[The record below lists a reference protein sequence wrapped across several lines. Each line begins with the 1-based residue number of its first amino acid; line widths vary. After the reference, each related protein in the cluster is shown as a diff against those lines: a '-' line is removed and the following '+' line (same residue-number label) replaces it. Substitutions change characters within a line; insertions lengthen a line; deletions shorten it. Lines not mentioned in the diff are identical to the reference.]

1 MKLTR
6 NVHCGPE
13 VEFGLVMSFAD
24 LAAFNAGLHLAA
36 TFLHD
41 DATKG
46 LQAELQAEIDRILPA
61 CRTLREAAGEQL
73 PPVITGPGGD
83 YRQPWPPVEDSPR
96 RDSRAHTRELTGKS
110 VNQIQTGAAPIQ
122 A

>member
-13 VEFGLVMSFAD
+13 AEFGLVMSFAD

-61 CRTLREAAGEQL
+61 CRTLRAAAGEEL
-73 PPVITGPGGD
+73 PLVITGQGSCQR
-83 YRQPWPPVEDSPR
+83 YWPK
-96 RDSRAHTRELTGKS
+96 ELTGKS
-110 VNQIQTGAAPIQ
+110 VGQIQTEAAPIQ